1 MLISLLLLPIYAL
14 NTTASNYTGTVTVTG
29 AVTRTF
35 TGTGVITGTGTGAV
49 TRAITGT
56 ETDVSMKTT
65 AISAI
70 TASGQPSIF
79 GQVSQSAQYTATGRP
94 SMTVTVSFCYE
105 TRSYSNYVTPSP
117 IQGPAIVPAYQP
129 MQEQQSFIIGVSI
142 GGAIIVFIVVI
153 MIMEI
158 LQNTKKK
165 VLTTTNPM
173 AIQKDYLIENSK
185 KYYYEPNG
193 RLLAEGWKRFQD
205 GNDVWYSNGQSSS
218 WLPVYK

>member
-1 MLISLLLLPIYAL
+1 MLLSLLLLPIYAL
-14 NTTASNYTGTVTVTG
+14 NTTVSNYTGAVTG
-29 AVTRTF
+29 VNTA
-35 TGTGVITGTGTGAV
+35 TGATTGTGAI
-49 TRAITGT
+49 TATGT
-56 ETDVSMKTT
+56 G
-65 AISAI
+65 AI
-70 TASGQPSIF
+70 TASGTAITALTVSGQPSIF
-79 GQVSQSAQYTATGRP
+79 GQVSQSAQNTATGRP
-94 SMTVTVSFCYE
+94 SMTVSVSFCYE

-173 AIQKDYLIENSK
+173 AIQSDYVIENNR
-185 KYYYEPNG
+185 KYYYDKPNG

-205 GNDVWYSNGQSSS
+205 GNDVWYSNGLSSS

>member
-1 MLISLLLLPIYAL
+1 MLMVLLMLLLLPLVGAL
-14 NTTASNYTGTVTVTG
+14 NMSSSNYTGTTTNAPTATSITTLTTIASSVSQATVT
-29 AVTRTF
+29 
-35 TGTGVITGTGTGAV
+35 
-49 TRAITGT
+49 
-56 ETDVSMKTT
+56 
-65 AISAI
+65 
-70 TASGQPSIF
+70 GQPSIY
-79 GQVSQSAQYTATGRP
+79 GQISVSGIL
-94 SMTVTVSFCYE
+94 TVTPVASFCYE

-173 AIQKDYLIENSK
+173 AIQTDYVIENNR
-185 KYYYEPNG
+185 KYYYDKPNG

-205 GNDVWYSNGQSSS
+205 GNDVWYSNGLSSS
-218 WLPVYK
+218 WLPVYRLSKNG